1 MAMAQPQT
9 QPVHDVMTLGL
20 TMLPT
25 HASVLDAARAMRD
38 ANIGDVL
45 IVENGNLCGIVTD
58 RDLVIRVLAAGQE
71 PSSTTLANI
80 YSHELTTVSPTDS
93 VDHAIQLMRQKAL
106 RRLPVVDDG
115 RPVGIVSL
123 GDLAQNRDPQSA
135 LGEISAAP
143 PNR

>member
-9 QPVHDVMTLGL
+9 QTVHDVMTLGL
-20 TMLPT
+20 TTLPT
-25 HASVLDAARAMRD
+25 QASVLDAARAMRD

-45 IVENGNLCGIVTD
+45 VVENGNLCGIVTD
-58 RDLVIRVLAAGQE
+58 RNLVIRVLAAGQD
-71 PSSTTLANI
+71 PSSMTLANI
-80 YSHELTTVSPTDS
+80 SSHELTTVSPTDT

-106 RRLPVVDDG
+106 RRLPVIDNG